1 MKIWS
6 RVAERLPSWLSRR
19 SGKDSS
25 VSEAETNSE
34 KIDQGEDHLA
44 LARASLEELIA
55 DPRIAGGVRAS
66 LTADYQ
72 ELAAMIE
79 KLEHGHLHIAA
90 FGRVGT
96 GKSSLL
102 NALLGEQ
109 RFAVSALHGETRS
122 QSAAQWQQEES
133 QGVFLIDTPGINE
146 VKGEERE
153 KLATE
158 VAGQADLVLF
168 LTDGDMTDSELQGLR
183 DIAAMNRPILLVLNK
198 ADRYGPEERARLKKS
213 LMRHAAGLIAAENI
227 VLCSAAP
234 APMLFLVP
242 GEDGVEREERRPQE
256 PDMNEL
262 KERLWEILEAE
273 GKTLAAVN
281 AGLFAAQLSD
291 RLGRKILRV
300 RRRLADRLITT
311 YCIGKG
317 VAVGVNPIPVADLLA
332 AAFVDFGMVIHLSR
346 LYGLPLGSSEAGKLV
361 KVIMAQLAALMGTVW
376 AVNFVSSALKV
387 GTAGLST
394 LVTAGAQGAVA
405 YYSTYVV
412 GRVAEEYL
420 AQGCSWGSGGPK
432 QVVQQI
438 LESLDRESIMAQGR
452 EQVLARLKR
461 VQPG

>member
-1 MKIWS
+1 MS
-6 RVAERLPSWLSRR
+6 T
-19 SGKDSS
+19 GQ
-25 VSEAETNSE
+25 AETASE
-34 KIDQGEDHLA
+34 KTNRGDDHLA
-44 LARASLEELIA
+44 LARASLSELIA
-55 DPRIAGGVRAS
+55 DPRIADNVRTS
-66 LTADYQ
+66 LNADYQ

-90 FGRVGT
+90 FGRVST

-122 QSAAQWQQEES
+122 QSVAQWQREES

-146 VKGEERE
+146 IEGEERE

-168 LTDGDMTDSELQGLR
+168 VTDGDMTDSELQGLR
-183 DIAAMNRPILLVLNK
+183 DIAAMDRPMLLVLNK
-198 ADRYGPEERARLKKS
+198 ADRYGPDERVRLKES
-213 LMRHAAGLIAAENI
+213 LSRHVAGLIAEENI

-242 GEDGVEREERRPQE
+242 GEDGVEREEHRPQA
-256 PDMNEL
+256 PDMSEL

-300 RRRLADRLITT
+300 RRHLADRLITT
-311 YCIGKG
+311 YCIAKG
-317 VAVGVNPIPVADLLA
+317 VAVAVNPVPVADLLA

-346 LYGLPLGSSEAGKLV
+346 LYGLPLSSSEAGKLV

-461 VQPG
+461 VQRA

>member
-1 MKIWS
+1 
-6 RVAERLPSWLSRR
+6 
-19 SGKDSS
+19 
-25 VSEAETNSE
+25 
-34 KIDQGEDHLA
+34 
-44 LARASLEELIA
+44 
-55 DPRIAGGVRAS
+55 
-66 LTADYQ
+66 
-72 ELAAMIE
+72 MIE

-90 FGRVGT
+90 FGRVST

-102 NALLGEQ
+102 NALLGEK

-122 QSAAQWQQEES
+122 QAVAQWQKEES
-133 QGVFLIDTPGINE
+133 RGVFLIDTPGINE
-146 VKGEERE
+146 VEGEERE

-158 VAGQADLVLF
+158 VAGQADLVLYV
-168 LTDGDMTDSELQGLR
+168 TDGDMTESELQGLR
-183 DIAAMNRPILLVLNK
+183 DIAAMDRPMLLVLNK
-198 ADRYGPEERARLKKS
+198 ADRYGPEEQIRLKQS
-213 LMRHAAGLIAAENI
+213 LGRHADGLIAEKNV

-234 APMLFLVP
+234 APMLFLVR

-273 GKTLAAVN
+273 GKTMAAVN

-300 RRRLADRLITT
+300 RRHLADRLITT
-311 YCIGKG
+311 YCIAKG
-317 VAVGVNPIPVADLLA
+317 VAVGINPVPIADLLA

-346 LYGLPLGSSEAGKLV
+346 LYGLPLSSSEAGTLV
-361 KVIMAQLAALMGTVW
+361 KVIMAQLVALMGTVW

-438 LESLDRESIMAQGR
+438 LESVDRESIMAQGR

-461 VQPG
+461 AHPG

>member
-1 MKIWS
+1 MS
-6 RVAERLPSWLSRR
+6 TSQT
-19 SGKDSS
+19 
-25 VSEAETNSE
+25 ETASE

-55 DPRIAGGVRAS
+55 DPRIAGSVRTS
-66 LTADYQ
+66 LNADYQ
-72 ELAAMIE
+72 ELAAMID

-102 NALLGEQ
+102 NALLGAQ

-122 QSAAQWQQEES
+122 RSVARWQQEES

-146 VKGEERE
+146 VEGEERE

-158 VAGQADLVLF
+158 VAGRADLVLF
-168 LTDGDMTDSELQGLR
+168 VTDGDMTDSELQGLR
-183 DIAAMNRPILLVLNK
+183 EIAAMDRPILLVLNK
-198 ADRYGPEERARLKKS
+198 ADRYGPEERVRLKQS
-213 LMRHAAGLIAAENI
+213 LIRHSAGLIAGENI

-234 APMLFLVP
+234 APMMFLVS

-256 PDMNEL
+256 ADLNEL
-262 KERLWEILEAE
+262 KERLWEILAAE

-291 RLGRKILRV
+291 RLGQKILRV
-300 RRRLADRLITT
+300 RRHLADRLIKI

-317 VAVGVNPIPVADLLA
+317 VAVGINPVPVADLLA

-346 LYGLPLGSSEAGKLV
+346 LYGLPLGSREAGKLI

-394 LVTAGAQGAVA
+394 LITAGAQGAVA

-461 VQPG
+461 VQRA